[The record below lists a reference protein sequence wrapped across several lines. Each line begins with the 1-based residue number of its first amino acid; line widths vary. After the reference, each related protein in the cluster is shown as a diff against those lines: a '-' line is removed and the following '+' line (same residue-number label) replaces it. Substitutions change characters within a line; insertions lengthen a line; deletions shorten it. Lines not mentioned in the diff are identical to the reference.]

1 MKKITKSIDTV
12 NDNMSEYRLPPIPKT
27 SHPEVKDFTYKYFK
41 RIADKAPFT
50 LSEWAE
56 ILHLSERTLH
66 RYAKD
71 NNAFHGLQI
80 ELILLTEKLIDMGN
94 ALFGKEGL
102 KNWVH
107 SPVFSLGNR
116 KPIDHMQSYA
126 GIQEVIQLIGRLQ
139 YGISA

>member
-1 MKKITKSIDTV
+1 MKKISKSIESGNT
-12 NDNMSEYRLPPIPKT
+12 NMNEYRLPPIPKFVQ
-27 SHPEVKDFTYKYFK
+27 PEVKDFTYKHFK

-50 LSEWAE
+50 LNEWAE

-66 RYAKD
+66 RYAKE
-71 NNAFHGLQI
+71 NNAFHGLQV

-94 ALFGKEGL
+94 ALFGRDGM
-102 KNWVH
+102 KNWAH
-107 SPVFSLGNR
+107 SPAFSLGNR
-116 KPIDHMQSYA
+116 KPIEHMQSYA